1 MPGEKNCLSQC
12 LSIEKYTVLSGN
24 SAQTSGTSS
33 AGRQWDHRLEP
44 VEKGYECKTQDCEPF
59 TFDQKQQRTFE
70 AFGLGS
76 LIQQWGS
83 PGGSVVKNSR
93 ANAED
98 TGDGGLIPGFGRFPG
113 GGNDNSL
120 SYSCLKNPIDRGAWW
135 ATVHGVT
142 KSQNEYTQ
150 HSCTRINLTVTML
163 NDPESCACV
172 LSRLSPVQLFQ
183 TLWAVAHQAPLSTG
197 FSRQEY
203 WNGLPF
209 LPPRDLPNPGVEPES
224 LTSPALASR
233 VFTTST
239 TDPESQIV

>member
-1 MPGEKNCLSQC
+1 M
-12 LSIEKYTVLSGN
+12 
-24 SAQTSGTSS
+24 
-33 AGRQWDHRLEP
+33 
-44 VEKGYECKTQDCEPF
+44 
-59 TFDQKQQRTFE
+59 
-70 AFGLGS
+70 GS
-76 LIQQWGS
+76 LIWQWGS
-83 PGGSVVKNSR
+83 PGGSVVKNSCP
-93 ANAED
+93 NAED

-120 SYSCLKNPIDRGAWW
+120 SYSCLKNPIDRGSWW

-150 HSCTRINLTVTML
+150 HSYTKINLTVTML

-183 TLWAVAHQAPLSTG
+183 TLWTVAHQAPLSTG

-209 LPPRDLPNPGVEPES
+209 LPPGDLPNPGVEPES
-224 LTSPALASR
+224 LMSPALASR

-239 TDPESQIV
+239 TDPES